1 MCIDICSYAI
11 GWCFV
16 PTYSRMIHPLKY
28 QFWWIFGLTWNQ
40 SIEHTWFFDGLNPI
54 DSSPTSDGY
63 PPVIKHCN
71 MYIYIYNIWENHP
84 FSSMIFPFKC
94 LCSLGI
100 HYQRSSL
107 GRHPG
112 WVPPTPL
119 GRCFLV
125 RTHWCQT
132 PPGSDFMES
141 MPGLWWEIPSGNLA
155 HMATIDGSIFGQY
168 WAHFFQVPKFDPYY

>member
-28 QFWWIFGLTWNQ
+28 QFWWIFGVDLKPIHWTYMIFWWLESYWFIPHFWWLPSGNQ
-40 SIEHTWFFDGLNPI
+40 TLQ
-54 DSSPTSDGY
+54 Y
-63 PPVIKHCN
+63 V
-71 MYIYIYNIWENHP
+71 YIYNIWENHP

-132 PPGSDFMES
+132 PPGSDFHGVYAWLM
-141 MPGLWWEIPSGNLA
+141 MGDTLW
-155 HMATIDGSIFGQY
+155 
-168 WAHFFQVPKFDPYY
+168 